1 MNPSISDMTQPQRH
15 SNPVNATVLLDRA
28 RALELLLRVQG
39 PLSESRGKLTDEAF
53 GAMRDAGLLK

>member
-1 MNPSISDMTQPQRH
+1 MTQPQRH

-28 RALELLLRVQG
+28 RELEPLLRVQG

>member
-15 SNPVNATVLLDRA
+15 SHPVNDTVLLDRA

>member
-1 MNPSISDMTQPQRH
+1 MTQPQRH
-15 SNPVNATVLLDRA
+15 SHPVNATVLIDRA
-28 RALELLLRVQG
+28 RALEPLLRVQG